1 MQGRAANIGWML
13 AFEFAPAAIF
23 GSAAAFAAAA
33 ALALPQ
39 FDPTPLGVGFGA
51 FCGAWMTLRLV
62 RDVAASHSLPRFE
75 PGELGSE
82 PASVSDLLN
91 QADVAALVERLSA
104 PGPVQAAEPADELIL
119 EDVLEAV
126 EPGSRVVRL
135 FERGKTPGELHAR
148 IERHLQDAPGLSGAP
163 DATQELHDAIAALRR
178 SLR

>member
-104 PGPVQAAEPADELIL
+104 PRPVEAADELLL

-126 EPGSRVVRL
+126 EPDSRVVRL
-135 FERGKTPGELHAR
+135 FEHGKTPGELHAR